1 MWKRMAAAAGLA
13 MILGACAVNGGR
25 PVLGP
30 VMDEPIGWSDYCQR
44 VPTDPSC

>member
-1 MWKRMAAAAGLA
+1 MWKRVAAAAGLA
-13 MILGACAVNGGR
+13 IALAACVAERGR